1 MAIDRQLII
10 DTLNNGVGEPAD
22 AIIAPGVFGYYSTG
36 VTEYNPERAK
46 ELLLNSSDSV
56 TEIAFSSGYND
67 IYYFN
72 RVFRKAVNCSPMEF
86 RKNRGRTGG

>member
-1 MAIDRQLII
+1 MSGLDVLLVDDELDVVEGIAD
-10 DTLNNGVGEPAD
+10 GVDFAALGLEEVYVAQT
-22 AIIAPGVFGYYSTG
+22 SQ
-36 VTEYNPERAK
+36 RAK